1 MDIQRVKTTPVAIN
15 LATIILKLLQKKR
28 KTSKTKLYN
37 WVRPML
43 LQRKQK
49 GHFHTLFQ
57 FIKNN
62 DDEQFFKFTRMTVL
76 QFERLFEFSTRASNK
91 KKYLRASVVG
101 TSIIYYFVLSCSW
114 LQYANCC
121 MELLRVKINCDQD
134 YPTCKIIWDKLSPIY
149 LLRPIMNDFK
159 RYSRDFQELWNMPN
173 CFGAI
178 DGKYIV
184 IQASYNTGT
193 SFFNYKKIFNIVL
206 MAVCDAKYI
215 FTLVDVGAFGSQSD
229 GGVFK
234 ESAFEIA
241 FDNNKVEIPDD
252 SCLPGIDIK
261 FPYYMI
267 ADEAFPLKSYI
278 MRSYFWNRWRIFRS
292 TIIAHV
298 DIAEWI
304 GRAGLYLHNILRK
317 SMDCI
322 FITFSGNQWIVSS

>member
-1 MDIQRVKTTPVAIN
+1 
-15 LATIILKLLQKKR
+15 
-28 KTSKTKLYN
+28 
-37 WVRPML
+37 
-43 LQRKQK
+43 
-49 GHFHTLFQ
+49 
-57 FIKNN
+57 
-62 DDEQFFKFTRMTVL
+62 
-76 QFERLFEFSTRASNK
+76 
-91 KKYLRASVVG
+91 
-101 TSIIYYFVLSCSW
+101 
-114 LQYANCC
+114 